1 MGRPLHGAW
10 LKASLFTFILSLP
23 GGFAAAGS
31 SELIDRQSADF
42 VSFLRGQSP
51 EAAAL
56 MDRATAILVFPEMVA
71 MGFGEG
77 GRYGEGSLLV
87 GGEARSYYVT
97 AGEAAGPEAQLLL
110 FMDAAALAEFSDE
123 RSWQA
128 LQEPPRESVIRLG
141 WQNGDLQLGLPLA
154 GSKYTRVA
162 K

>member
-1 MGRPLHGAW
+1 MGRPLHPGWFSAC
-10 LKASLFTFILSLP
+10 LLTLILALP
-23 GGFAAAGS
+23 GSFAAAGS
-31 SELIDRQSADF
+31 SEVIDRQSADF
-42 VSFLRGQSP
+42 LSFLRGQSP

-97 AGEAAGPEAQLLL
+97 AGEGTGPEAELLL
-110 FMDAAALAEFSDE
+110 FMDAAALAEFSDD

-128 LQEPPRESVIRLG
+128 ASEPSAESVIRLG
-141 WQNGDLQLGLPLA
+141 WRNGDLQLGLPLA
-154 GSKYTRVA
+154 GSKYTRVN